1 MNEIIF
7 LAIQLG
13 VTIVAFLCGKY
24 LLPNIPASVS
34 EKLEE
39 LSGWAA
45 QFVVWAREFM
55 KGSTGEEKMAKVV
68 ELLKEIAE
76 EAEID
81 VTEEQLKAIVQNAY
95 EAMKAGEAQVNAA
108 TAAQAVAAAP
118 TVAIYNNMSGVT
130 EEEDEGAEIVATDDV
145 PEGATEPDENGNVKV
160 YNEKMEQ
167 VGTITEEEA
176 KKAEEKA
183 VQAATH
189 IKVEIKQP
197 ATEKE

>member
-24 LLPNIPASVS
+24 ILPNIPVSAS

-108 TAAQAVAAAP
+108 TAAQKVTAAP
-118 TVAIYNNMSGVT
+118 TVAIYNQMSGIA
-130 EEEDEGAEIVATDDV
+130 EESEGAEIVATDEV

-160 YNEKMEQ
+160 YNEKIEQ

-183 VQAATH
+183 VQAETH
-189 IKVEIKQP
+189 IKVEINQP